1 MSNTMNAGIMT
12 TGKPSPSA
20 GRLPAALAVLMIA
33 LLGVG
38 WSAAQAQEETSA
50 AAEKP
55 EYGEPA
61 PREGIWVDFF
71 FGSGLDT
78 ETRSVTGAASSF
90 AADGERVHC
99 LTRVHGM
106 KPPATVTHA
115 WYYEGKTMARV
126 DLTIGSENWRTWS
139 SKSYLPGWTGHW
151 EVKVLDE
158 DGMVLGSAGFEV
170 K

>member
-1 MSNTMNAGIMT
+1 MS
-12 TGKPSPSA
+12 GKMMDGKEMATHSRPMA
-20 GRLPAALAVLMIA
+20 GRLSVVLAALFVAQLVAGGSAVL
-33 LLGVG
+33 
-38 WSAAQAQEETSA
+38 AQDPGA
-50 AAEKP
+50 
-55 EYGEPA
+55 GEPA

-71 FGSGLDT
+71 FGTGIDL
-78 ETRSVTGAASSF
+78 ETRSVTGAAATF
-90 AADGERVHC
+90 TPDGGRVYC

-106 KPPATVTHA
+106 RPPATVTHA

-139 SKSYLPGWTGHW
+139 YKSYLPGWTGNW